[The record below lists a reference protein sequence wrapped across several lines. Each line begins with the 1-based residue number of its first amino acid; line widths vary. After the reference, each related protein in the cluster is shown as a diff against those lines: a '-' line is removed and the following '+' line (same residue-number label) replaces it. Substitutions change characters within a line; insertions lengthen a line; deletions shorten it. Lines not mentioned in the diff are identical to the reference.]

1 MHRLVLIA
9 ALCLSAVVAVDLGK
23 SDIERR
29 DFGESVE
36 RDLGKKSYKSSP
48 DHYKESKDSKSGG
61 GKDSKSGGGSGS
73 KGSKSGPSPEADRQ
87 RVPSPA
93 VVAVVRPRAG
103 KSVNRYP
110 CTRNKCDPA
119 RLRAS
124 VSYSP
129 FFTSFLTASPV
140 EGRQRDRNPGASI
153 RHRWR
158 EPRRGTRKPDY
169 NVD

>member
-1 MHRLVLIA
+1 MMHRLVLIA

-73 KGSKSGPSPEADRQ
+73 KGSKSGGGSSKGSKSSGGGSGPS
-87 RVPSPA
+87 
-93 VVAVVRPRAG
+93 
-103 KSVNRYP
+103 K
-110 CTRNKCDPA
+110 
-119 RLRAS
+119 
-124 VSYSP
+124 
-129 FFTSFLTASPV
+129 
-140 EGRQRDRNPGASI
+140 GR
-153 RHRWR
+153 
-158 EPRRGTRKPDY
+158 
-169 NVD
+169 